1 MAEVKVDRTNINTIT
16 GEDGTIWVEIA
27 SCGTEDEAKI
37 LQGFLQAEGIPAQIE
52 DVKFH
57 MEPINFGTMG
67 DIRIYVASE
76 DDQQALQM
84 LQQRDDEY
92 RKLDDDEETLVTD
105 EGPAEVD
112 ENAPAEDD
120 DGTGS

>member
-27 SCGTEDEAKI
+27 SCGTEDEAKL

-76 DDQQALQM
+76 DDQQALEM
-84 LQQRDDEY
+84 LQKRDDEY
-92 RKLDDDEETLVTD
+92 QKLDDDEETLVTD
-105 EGPAEVD
+105 EGPADVD
-112 ENAPAEDD
+112 ENAPAEND